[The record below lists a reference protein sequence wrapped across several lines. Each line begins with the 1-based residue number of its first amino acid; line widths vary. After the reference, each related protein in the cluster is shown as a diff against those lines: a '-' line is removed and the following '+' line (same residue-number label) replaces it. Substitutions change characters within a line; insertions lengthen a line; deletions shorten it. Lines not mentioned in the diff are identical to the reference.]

1 MTDPMKREIERAI
14 HDAEHPSGMSTHDGM
29 ARISSAT
36 LRRLVAEHEA
46 MRDSVEAK
54 ADRIDRL
61 GEMVERLV
69 AQRDALQQTLH
80 DELAGNLRLRD
91 LGGAR
96 PDEPMLT
103 FLERIIAERD
113 ALLAALKAMLEQFNY
128 HTITGLVHDES
139 AAIAKARA
147 AIKAAE
153 EGE

>member
-14 HDAEHPSGMSTHDGM
+14 YDAEHPSGMSTHDGM
-29 ARISSAT
+29 ARISAAT
-36 LRRLVAEHEA
+36 LRRLYELTDKYQWQVRDTCVRAE
-46 MRDSVEAK
+46 K
-54 ADRIDRL
+54 A
-61 GEMVERLV
+61 E

-96 PDEPMLT
+96 PDEPMMP

-113 ALLAALKAMLEQFNY
+113 ALLEALEEIHQATMKNKVVIAKYIGINFL
-128 HTITGLVHDES
+128 
-139 AAIAKARA
+139 AAIAIRKA
-147 AIKAAE
+147 K